1 MSERA
6 GSQYEYSNDRRCCPG
21 HRCHPAPPL
30 VRPLTRL
37 DGSGARVTV
46 GHDLDLSGS
55 TDSDDA
61 ADEQRYFVVDGRPW
75 RRTDP
80 DIATDELAA
89 LKSALGRARNAVR
102 RARQGGDEVALADAR
117 RRVQLA
123 KTGLGE
129 RGTPW
134 WEQDR
139 AERTDRVRRA
149 LDALD
154 RLGG

>member
-1 MSERA
+1 M
-6 GSQYEYSNDRRCCPG
+6 
-21 HRCHPAPPL
+21 
-30 VRPLTRL
+30 
-37 DGSGARVTV
+37 
-46 GHDLDLSGS
+46 
-55 TDSDDA
+55 
-61 ADEQRYFVVDGRPW
+61 VDGRRW

-80 DIATDELAA
+80 SIATEELAA

-102 RARQGGDEVALADAR
+102 RARQAGDEVALADAR

-134 WEQDR
+134 WEQSE

-154 RLGG
+154 RVGS